1 MMNMSESSSL
11 RNAAK
16 RPGWDEKAAA
26 GCYAAPASA
35 PAPMRKFLRLA
46 TLNDGVDDA
55 ASAITPPVT
64 VVLEGRSICHR
75 IHLHKHGGYQ
85 SLAAALRRMFV
96 DTDGSGHE
104 LAVDGARLDLS
115 NAVPGYLVAYEDME
129 DDLLLAGDLNWK
141 DFVRVAKRIRI
152 IPAKASTRKKTV
164 GA

>member
-16 RPGWDEKAAA
+16 RPGWDEKATA

-55 ASAITPPVT
+55 ASAITP
-64 VVLEGRSICHR
+64 R
-75 IHLHKHGGYQ
+75 
-85 SLAAALRRMFV
+85 LAAALRRMFV